1 VEGNRYQTDLRT
13 AKQRFFVDYGHVGK
27 TQDEIFESDGFFN
40 SGP

>member
-1 VEGNRYQTDLRT
+1 
-13 AKQRFFVDYGHVGK
+13 VDYGHVGK